1 MDDFFQ
7 TDFDALNFDD
17 APAELS
23 RVSARES
30 RKGTFTASDELRK
43 KQRDATLR
51 AYAKDPT
58 YKHRVSI
65 GVTKSN
71 KRKFANAEF
80 RAKHKLRMQEINKR
94 VDKKQANSNGVKKR
108 WQDPV
113 YRAKQTAARKRVW
126 AARRSKGWKHSE
138 ETLAKMRIAQQQRQ
152 RRNRESK

>member
-7 TDFDALNFDD
+7 TDFAALNFDD

-30 RKGTFTASDELRK
+30 RKGTFTATDELRK

-58 YKHRVSI
+58 YRHRVSI
-65 GVTKSN
+65 GVKKSL
-71 KRKFANAEF
+71 KRRYANAEY
-80 RAKHKLRMQEINKR
+80 RAKHKLLMQERNKR
-94 VDKKQANSNGVKKR
+94 VDVRQAMSNGVKKR

-113 YRAKQTAARKRVW
+113 YRAKQIAARKRAW
-126 AARRSKGWKHSE
+126 ATKRKGWKHSE
-138 ETLAKMRIAQQQRQ
+138 ETRAKMRIIRQ
-152 RRNRESK
+152 RRVRERK